1 VVAYTCG
8 RHRHVRESGD
18 GRRAFFRAVGA
29 AVPGEC
35 TVVVGCIDV
44 VVVAGLDFV
53 YVLLKLAEF
62 QTRSFVCFGPVCWI
76 ALPPCSALAL

>member
-1 VVAYTCG
+1 VVDTDTFG
-8 RHRHVRESGD
+8 RAAMGEGLFSG
-18 GRRAFFRAVGA
+18 GRSRGA
-29 AVPGEC
+29 GGC
-35 TVVVGCIDV
+35 TVVVRCIDV